1 MMSFL
6 LPISVVAICLMY
18 AIFRYIVFGE
28 VAIEQLPAFVGNK
41 GLSFSSAALL
51 FLSALTLF
59 RSKAEPESSNKVLS
73 QRFGRWAWHCVLL
86 HAILSLALLS
96 PAYYGKFFEQGLL
109 NLKGELIILFG
120 ALAVYCFYRLQ
131 SLGEN
136 LLLKV
141 LCSALLTA
149 HLLPMW
155 GKWFSPQAW
164 YGFMPPISL
173 LSCTLSVAALVFFY
187 LSQKRSA

>member
-1 MMSFL
+1 MMSVL
-6 LPISVVAICLMY
+6 LPITVVVFCVVY
-18 AIFRYIVFGE
+18 AIARYIVFGD
-28 VAIEQLPAFVGNK
+28 VAIEQLPAFVANK

-51 FLSALTLF
+51 FLSAMMLF
-59 RSKAEPESSNKVLS
+59 RSKAEPDSSSRVLS
-73 QRFGRWAWHCVLL
+73 LQFGRWAWHCVLL
-86 HAILSLALLS
+86 HVVLSLALLS

-120 ALAVYCFYRLQ
+120 VLAVYCFYRLQ

-164 YGFMPPISL
+164 YGFMPPISM
-173 LSCTLSVAALVFFY
+173 LSCSLSVAALVIFA
-187 LSQKRSA
+187 LSQKRGA